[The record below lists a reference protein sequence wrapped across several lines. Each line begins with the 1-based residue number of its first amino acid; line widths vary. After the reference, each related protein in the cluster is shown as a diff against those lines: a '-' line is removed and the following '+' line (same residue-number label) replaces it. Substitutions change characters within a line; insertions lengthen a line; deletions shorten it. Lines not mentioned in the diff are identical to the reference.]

1 MEIADT
7 RMYATS
13 SDKVKSDQT
22 YKFKRK
28 GLYTVFQGVVCFK

>member
-13 SDKVKSDQT
+13 SNKVKSDQT

-28 GLYTVFQGVVCFK
+28 GL

>member
-7 RMYATS
+7 HMNATS
-13 SDKVKSDQT
+13 SNKVKSDQT

-28 GLYTVFQGVVCFK
+28 GLYTVF